1 MNKSTIAFL
10 AAIILAIIASF
21 AVGYNMCQRHYEK
34 AFKQADTVYKVK
46 WVRDTIYEPKDSII
60 YKWRTAY
67 LPVHDTT
74 EVSDTVTVHD
84 SVLVEVP
91 IWEKSYASSNYNLTI
106 RGFQPELVN
115 IWIKQQEKIVT
126 VPYRKQWS
134 FTIGPQV
141 GVGYTPK
148 GWQPYAGAGITFGYS
163 F

>member
-1 MNKSTIAFL
+1 MKQSTIVLVL
-10 AAIILAIIASF
+10 ALILALIASF
-21 AVGYNMCQRHYEK
+21 VAGGLVAQKHYEK
-34 AFKQADTVYKVK
+34 ALKQADTVYKVK

-74 EVSDTVTVHD
+74 EVHDTTIIRD

-91 IWEKSYASSNYNLTI
+91 IWEKSYASTNYNLTI
-106 RGFQPELVN
+106 RGFQPELVS
-115 IWIKQQEKIVT
+115 IWIKQQEKIIT

-134 FTIGPQV
+134 FTVGPQL
-141 GVGYTPK
+141 GFGYTPK